1 MRSELVLEQPELAHA
16 LDPDEAGSPE
26 HRAGYVVAAAL
37 GEGMGLAQGDRTGA
51 HDLWQRQARLVGRS
65 GGPQMDFMVS
75 YLLSR

>member
-16 LDPDEAGSPE
+16 LDPGEAGSPE

-37 GEGMGLAQGDRTGA
+37 GGLAQGNRIGA
-51 HDLWQRQARLVGRS
+51 RDLWQRQARLVGRS
-65 GGPQMDFMVS
+65 GGPQLDFMVS

>member
-16 LDPDEAGSPE
+16 LDLGEAGSPE

-37 GEGMGLAQGDRTGA
+37 GGEGGLAQGNRTGA
-51 HDLWQRQARLVGRS
+51 RDLWQRQARLVGRS
-65 GGPQMDFMVS
+65 GGPQLDFMVS